1 MQKRGRCQV
10 PLVSK
15 KQYRSPDA
23 AEPGEG
29 DNASGGETLAAE
41 WLSNSL
47 KAAPSSWESS
57 TFGIGCVYT
66 VRKSP
71 PNDERSTDRV
81 GTRESL
87 GDHPSLSPKKC
98 QRGDAPGIREE
109 LT

>member
-1 MQKRGRCQV
+1 M

-41 WLSNSL
+41 WLFNSL
-47 KAAPSSWESS
+47 KAAPSPWELS
-57 TFGIGCVYT
+57 TFGIVCMYT

-81 GTRESL
+81 GTREPL
-87 GDHPSLSPKKC
+87 GDHPSLSPNEC

-109 LT
+109 WT